1 MLRHL
6 TLDRSKTKQKTG
18 FVFDPPVSA
27 CQTVQFKVDTK
38 LAQGGAYAGFA
49 QLAAVVSITST
60 SPCNLC
66 TPQCLGPCSLPDN
79 TPKKSC

>member
-6 TLDRSKTKQKTG
+6 TLDRSKNKQKTG

>member
-27 CQTVQFKVDTK
+27 CQTVQFKVNTK

-49 QLAAVVSITST
+49 
-60 SPCNLC
+60 
-66 TPQCLGPCSLPDN
+66 
-79 TPKKSC
+79 